1 MRFILALLVALFCA
15 PHPAAASAPREFYG
29 VVAANDPD
37 QTELARM
44 RAGRVGTLRI
54 NFVWGA
60 VESGPGAQF
69 DWSHYDT
76 LIGEAAAQ
84 GIRVLPTVY
93 SSPLWAAARD
103 NYPPSPG
110 SLGDYA
116 AFVEAAAARYGSNGT
131 FWAENPDIPRLPVRW
146 WQLWNEPNLQVFW
159 LPKLS
164 ARSYV
169 DLLRVFSPAIR
180 RGDPNARVLLAGLF
194 PGPFTP
200 GVVGIPLAR
209 YLPAIYRQRKAKTLF
224 DGVDLHP
231 YANTP
236 NLVIRDVTLCRRI
249 MSRFKDQKTPLWLT
263 EVGWTTGGDPS
274 RLTVSPR
281 RQAAYL
287 KRTYRLLATNRKRDR
302 IAGAIWYSWKDQPG
316 SVWFDHTGLFTTEFQ
331 PKPSWYAFVNLTG
344 GSPGASPVEPP
355 YGG

>member
-1 MRFILALLVALFCA
+1 M
-15 PHPAAASAPREFYG
+15 G
-29 VVAANDPD
+29 
-37 QTELARM
+37 
-44 RAGRVGTLRI
+44 AGGVGTLRI

-146 WQLWNEPNLQVFW
+146 WQFWNEPNLQVFW

-224 DGVDLHP
+224 DGVDIHP
-231 YANTP
+231 YA
-236 NLVIRDVTLCRRI
+236 IRRTSSYATSRCAARSCPDSRTRRRHSGSPK
-249 MSRFKDQKTPLWLT
+249 M
-263 EVGWTTGGDPS
+263 GWTTGGDPS
-274 RLTVSPR
+274 RADGLTQAPSRISEADLPTPCRQPEARQDR
-281 RQAAYL
+281 RRDLVLVEGPAGF
-287 KRTYRLLATNRKRDR
+287 RLVQPHGPVHDGLPAEAIVVRLRQPDGR
-302 IAGAIWYSWKDQPG
+302 IAGRVPAGDPPRGTIS
-316 SVWFDHTGLFTTEFQ
+316 S
-331 PKPSWYAFVNLTG
+331 
-344 GSPGASPVEPP
+344 GSPPAIAGRITTVSESEAPVSRPSSTRTSSSLR
-355 YGG
+355 

>member
-1 MRFILALLVALFCA
+1 MRFILTLLIALFCA
-15 PHPAAASAPREFYG
+15 PHTAAAAAPREFYG
-29 VVAANDPD
+29 VVSAKDPD

-44 RAGRVGTLRI
+44 RAGGVGTLRI
-54 NFVWGA
+54 NFVWGV

-131 FWAENPDIPRLPVRW
+131 FWARIRISRGFPFAGGSSGTSPTCRCSGCPSSAPELCRPPASFQPRHSTGRPECPR
-146 WQLWNEPNLQVFW
+146 
-159 LPKLS
+159 
-164 ARSYV
+164 A
-169 DLLRVFSPAIR
+169 
-180 RGDPNARVLLAGLF
+180 AGRPL
-194 PGPFTP
+194 PGPVHPRRRRHTARALPP
-200 GVVGIPLAR
+200 GD
-209 YLPAIYRQRKAKTLF
+209 LPSGKAKKLF

-236 NLVIRDVTLCRRI
+236 NLVMRDVKLCRQI
-249 MSRFKDQKTPLWLT
+249 MTRFKDQKTPIWLG

-287 KRTYRLLATNRKRDR
+287 KRTYRAPR
-302 IAGAIWYSWKDQPG
+302 DQPEARQDRRRDLVLVEG
-316 SVWFDHTGLFTTEFQ
+316 PAGFRLVQ
-331 PKPSWYAFVNLTG
+331 PHWAVHH
-344 GSPGASPVEPP
+344 
-355 YGG
+355 